1 MHSALDGGAL
11 SGGALGSGAALG
23 SGGCSSWRWRR
34 CYSRLGDEVALDCG
48 GGVALDGNVA
58 LESTRG
64 RSGVLGAWR
73 GDVGGGSPQ

>member
-1 MHSALDGGAL
+1 MLLSAVV
-11 SGGALGSGAALG
+11 GAALG
-23 SGGCSSWRWRR
+23 GGGDAT
-34 CYSRLGDEVALDCG
+34 LGDEVALDCG

-73 GDVGGGSPQ
+73 GDVGGGSPR